1 MRFAPCLIFCC
12 SLVLAA
18 VPAEAAPDAQ
28 RIAAADRLLKAQ
40 DYDSSLD
47 RTINVL
53 IDEMKRSFPQRI
65 NSSLAQPASPGFIAR
80 MEEVVERHLR
90 VHFAKNRAR
99 MKRAM
104 ALIYA
109 DHFTV
114 AELDRLAAI
123 QADPVMRKMQIEAP
137 KIAAETMGL
146 SQAAWAEA
154 EPALRAEV
162 EAAAREYLKTEKQPD
177 GT

>member
-1 MRFAPCLIFCC
+1 MRLHSSLILGF
-12 SLVLAA
+12 SLLLAA
-18 VPAEAAPDAQ
+18 VPAAAAPDAQ
-28 RIAAADRLLKAQ
+28 RIAAAERLLKAQ

-47 RTINVL
+47 RTITTL
-53 IDEMKRSFPQRI
+53 IEEMKRSFPQRF
-65 NSSLAQPASPGFIAR
+65 NRGAAEPAPPEFIAT
-80 MEEVVERHLR
+80 MQEVVERHLR

-104 ALIYA
+104 VLIYA

-114 AELDRLAAI
+114 VELDRLAAI
-123 QADPVMRKMQIEAP
+123 QSDPVMRKMQMEAS
-137 KIAAETMGL
+137 KIAAETLGL
-146 SQAAWAEA
+146 AQAAWAEA

-162 EAAAREYLKTEKQPD
+162 EAAARDYLKSKGLQP

>member
-1 MRFAPCLIFCC
+1 MRFGSFLILGC
-12 SLVLAA
+12 SLLLAA

-28 RIAAADRLLKAQ
+28 RIAAAERLLKAQ
-40 DYDSSLD
+40 DYDTSLD
-47 RTINVL
+47 RTITTL
-53 IDEMKRSFPQRI
+53 IEEMKRSFPDQI
-65 NSSLAQPASPGFIAR
+65 NRSLAAPAPPEFIAT
-80 MEEVVERHLR
+80 MQEVVERHLR

-104 ALIYA
+104 VLIYA

-123 QADPVMRKMQIEAP
+123 QIDPVMRKMQVEAP
-137 KIAAETMGL
+137 KIAAETLGL
-146 SQAAWAEA
+146 ARAAWADA

-162 EAAAREYLKTEKQPD
+162 EAATRDYLKSKGLQP